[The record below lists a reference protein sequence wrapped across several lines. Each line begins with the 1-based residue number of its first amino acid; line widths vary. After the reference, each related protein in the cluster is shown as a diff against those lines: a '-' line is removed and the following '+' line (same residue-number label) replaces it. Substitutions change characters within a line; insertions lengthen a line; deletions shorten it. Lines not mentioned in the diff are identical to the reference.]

1 MIVKRTKVVLV
12 AWELSRRG
20 GIEEVSRQVA
30 DTVKAS
36 RTLKLSIWRYPKS
49 NKLGVMARWWLRMTL
64 DKKAVYFFMH
74 PYIFEQFRDVWARKD
89 APPAV
94 VWAHGIE
101 VWGKFGKRKTSALP
115 LATKVIASS
124 AYTRERVLEN
134 FPEADVLVAPLAV
147 HCKPA
152 YHFRAPQRPF
162 EILTVGRLAGK
173 ERYKGHDLVLEALAL
188 LKQRGINIHY
198 NIVGSGDDKA
208 RLRRRANELGL
219 DESVEFHGYLAD
231 KAAEMVYARS
241 SLFVM
246 PSHVIKRDEELWSGE
261 GLGLV
266 YLEAA
271 GHGLPVIACDEG
283 GQRDC
288 VIDGETGFLVPPN
301 PEIIAGK
308 IEYLME
314 NKEQC
319 RRMGEQG
326 RRFVSRNFTPAK
338 FRASVR
344 EAIDSAMSGKRF

>member
-1 MIVKRTKVVLV
+1 MRKKVIVL
-12 AWELSRRG
+12 AWEFSRKG

-30 DTVKAS
+30 ETVKAS
-36 RTLKLSIWRYPKS
+36 RGLKLSVWRYPVS
-49 NKLGVMARWWLRMTL
+49 NKLSVLARWWLRMTL
-64 DKKAVYFFMH
+64 DKEAIYLFMH

-89 APPAV
+89 APPAI

-101 VWGKFGKRKTSALP
+101 VWGKFGKRHATALP

-134 FPEADVLVAPLAV
+134 FPQADVLVAPLAV
-147 HCKPA
+147 HCMPA

-188 LKQRGINIHY
+188 LKQRGIDIHY

-208 RLRRRANELGL
+208 RLQRRAGELGL
-219 DESVEFHGYLAD
+219 DSLVEFHGYLAD
-231 KAAEMVYARS
+231 EAAELVYARS

-283 GQRDC
+283 GQKDC
-288 VIDGETGFLVPPN
+288 VIDGETGFLVPPS
-301 PEIIAGK
+301 PEMIAEK
-308 IEYLME
+308 IEYLMQNRE
-314 NKEQC
+314 LC

-338 FRASVR
+338 FGASVR
-344 EAIDSAMSGKRF
+344 NAIGTAMSVKGF

>member
-1 MIVKRTKVVLV
+1 MQKVVVL
-12 AWELSRRG
+12 AWEFSRQG

-30 DTVKAS
+30 ETIRGSAS
-36 RTLKLSIWRYPKS
+36 QKLRLFSYPKS
-49 NKLGVMARWWLRMTL
+49 NKLAFLARQWIKMTL
-64 DKKAVYFFMH
+64 DKEVVYFFMH

-89 APPAV
+89 APPAI

-101 VWGKFGKRKTSALP
+101 VWGKFGKRNASALP

-124 AYTRERVLEN
+124 AYTKERVLEN
-134 FPEADVLVAPLAV
+134 FPQADVLVAPLAIN
-147 HCKPA
+147 CKPA
-152 YHFRAPQRPF
+152 YHFRPPQQPF

-188 LKQRGINIHY
+188 LKQRGISIHY

-208 RLRRRANELGL
+208 RLQRRAGDLGLNELI
-219 DESVEFHGYLAD
+219 EFHGYLAD
-231 KAAEMVYARS
+231 EAAELVYARS

-283 GQRDC
+283 GQKDC
-288 VIDGETGFLVPPN
+288 VIDGETGFLVPPS
-301 PEIIAGK
+301 PEMIAGK
-308 IEYLME
+308 IEYLIQNRE
-314 NKEQC
+314 LC

-338 FRASVR
+338 FGASVR
-344 EAIDSAMSGKRF
+344 NAIGTAMSVKGF

>member
-1 MIVKRTKVVLV
+1 VSTKVVV
-12 AWELSRRG
+12 ISWEFSRRG

-30 DTVKAS
+30 ETVKAS
-36 RTLKLSIWRYPKS
+36 RSLRLGAWRFPVS
-49 NKLGVMARWWLRMTL
+49 NKLSVFARWWLRITL
-64 DKKAVYFFMH
+64 DKRAVYFFMH
-74 PYIFEQFRDVWARKD
+74 PYIFEQFSDVWARKD
-89 APPAV
+89 APAAI

-101 VWGKFGKRKTSALP
+101 VWGKFGKRHASALP

-124 AYTRERVLEN
+124 AYTKERILEN
-134 FPEADVLVAPLAV
+134 FPQANVSVAPLAV

-152 YHFRAPQRPF
+152 YHFRPPERPF
-162 EILTVGRLAGK
+162 EILTVGRLAGQ

-188 LKQRGINIHY
+188 LKQRGIKLHY

-208 RLRRRANELGL
+208 RLQRRADDLGL
-219 DESVEFHGYLAD
+219 NEFVEFHGYLD
-231 KAAEMVYARS
+231 DESVERLYARS

-283 GQRDC
+283 GQKDC
-288 VIDGETGFLVPPN
+288 VIDGETGFLVPPK

-308 IEYLME
+308 IEFLMRNTE
-314 NKEQC
+314 LC

-326 RRFVSRNFTPAK
+326 RRFVARAFTPAK
-338 FRASVR
+338 FGASVCD
-344 EAIDSAMSGKRF
+344 AIESAISEQKS

>member
-1 MIVKRTKVVLV
+1 MRTKVIVIS
-12 AWELSRRG
+12 WEFSRRG

-30 DTVKAS
+30 ESVKAS
-36 RTLKLSIWRYPKS
+36 RALRISVWRYPVS
-49 NKLGVMARWWLRMTL
+49 NKFSVLARWWLRMTL
-64 DKKAVYFFMH
+64 DKKAIYFFMH

-89 APPAV
+89 APAAI

-101 VWGKFGKRKTSALP
+101 VWGNFGKQKASALP

-124 AYTRERVLEN
+124 TYTRERVLEN
-134 FPEADVLVAPLAV
+134 FPQADVSVVPLAV
-147 HCKPA
+147 HCGPA

-162 EILTVGRLAGK
+162 EILSVGRLAGK
-173 ERYKGHDLVLEALAL
+173 ERYKGHDFVLEALAL

-208 RLRRRANELGL
+208 RLQRRVGELGL
-219 DESVEFHGYLAD
+219 NELVEFHGYLAD
-231 KAAEMVYARS
+231 EAAEMVYARS

-283 GQRDC
+283 GQKDC

-308 IEYLME
+308 IEYLMKNRE
-314 NKEQC
+314 LC

-338 FRASVR
+338 FRASVCD
-344 EAIDSAMSGKRF
+344 AIGTAMSEKRF